1 MLPGKYPREPTR
13 DGVSTVSRSLQYSI
27 GGDSLVDP
35 EATRKADETCYTI
48 CNTLTGC
55 KQLRI
60 VCRGECAK
68 NRRE

>member
-1 MLPGKYPREPTR
+1 
-13 DGVSTVSRSLQYSI
+13 
-27 GGDSLVDP
+27 VDP